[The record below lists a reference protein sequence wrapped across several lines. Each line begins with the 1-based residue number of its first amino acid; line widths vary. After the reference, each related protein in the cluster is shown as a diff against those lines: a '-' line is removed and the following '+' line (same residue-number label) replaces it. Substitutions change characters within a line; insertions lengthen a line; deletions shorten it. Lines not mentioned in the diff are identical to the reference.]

1 MEPSEPAAGKQ
12 SALLPP
18 MPRDA
23 RGSLE
28 VFNPSTYNSRPN
40 NPTFGSTQP
49 TWKTWLDAP
58 PARSSPA
65 PDEPKLASNSG
76 RPNADEI
83 TSWMALKDP
92 TPPPASSSSVG
103 AHKTIAAVLNDHG
116 QNTAAAS
123 VSGEVGTAAKRAAE
137 WGLVLKTDN
146 ETGKPQGVKV
156 RTSGDDPNSRPGNP
170 RRDSGNSMRSS
181 GDLSDDGAGK
191 VQYLIHDSNMTSDFS
206 NYRFMYENN
215 RVKMSI

>member
-12 SALLPP
+12 SPLIPP

-49 TWKTWLDAP
+49 TWKTWLDTP

-92 TPPPASSSSVG
+92 TPPTASSSSSVG
-103 AHKTIAAVLNDHG
+103 NHKTIADVIHDHG
-116 QNTAAAS
+116 QKPAAAAS
-123 VSGEVGTAAKRAAE
+123 LSGEVWTAAKRAAE

-146 ETGKPQGVKV
+146 ETGKPQGVKT

-181 GDLSDDGAGK
+181 GDLSDDGN
-191 VQYLIHDSNMTSDFS
+191 S
-206 NYRFMYENN
+206 
-215 RVKMSI
+215 